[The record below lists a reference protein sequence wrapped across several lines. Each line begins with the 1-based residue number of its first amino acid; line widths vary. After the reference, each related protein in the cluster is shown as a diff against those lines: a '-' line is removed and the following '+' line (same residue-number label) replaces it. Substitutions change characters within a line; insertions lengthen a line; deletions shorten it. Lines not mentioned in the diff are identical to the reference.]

1 MGNYDVYVF
10 CNHCGDVHLVAK
22 GISIINGPNEK
33 QSIGDAYVGKHIPE
47 HISVLIRNEIQ
58 CPETGRRF
66 VQEDDQQFFLVPV
79 VYV

>member
-10 CNHCGDVHLVAK
+10 CNQCGDVHLMAK
-22 GISIINGPNEK
+22 GIFIDDGPDEK
-33 QSIGDAYVGKHIPE
+33 QSIGNAYAGRNLPKHIAT
-47 HISVLIRNEIQ
+47 ITKNEVQ